1 MRVFP
6 DPICDWRS
14 GWIEA
19 IVNTCQ
25 STRTAP
31 QREDMGSAPRPI
43 QAGELV
49 PLLSPSRCPPGYNRV
64 FQSEGEIQRQVRALR
79 NWAKSDGLFLSP
91 ADEQSIRGRAEASGG
106 GEEHNVLLF
115 RQEGESFVIKETRRE
130 SGFPGMA
137 PAQYF
142 ARWEDLGKLWP
153 ALAVVLVGVSDHA
166 IWVKQDFIDGEVYQD
181 RSELDQDVADRG
193 WVKPGPPQFTHK
205 GTDAVIGD
213 VKLAMSSKGWMGNR
227 GLSMSSW
234 NPREAFEQREAGSRT
249 FAECRLDAPC
259 PCPFA
264 PPQSTKRSLDC
275 GFTSVFSTRPFSW
288 TASRVD
294 QLTSRP
300 LAGPEY
306 SSGCDDPQDAVSWTR
321 TAIWRGKRTFI
332 G

>member
-1 MRVFP
+1 MSNPSAEGPRLQGEERSTTSSSFGRKVSPSSSKEPVGNP
-6 DPICDWRS
+6 DSPAW
-14 GWIEA
+14 
-19 IVNTCQ
+19 
-25 STRTAP
+25 
-31 QREDMGSAPRPI
+31 PRPSI
-43 QAGELV
+43 
-49 PLLSPSRCPPGYNRV
+49 SP
-64 FQSEGEIQRQVRALR
+64 
-79 NWAKSDGLFLSP
+79 DG
-91 ADEQSIRGRAEASGG
+91 
-106 GEEHNVLLF
+106 
-115 RQEGESFVIKETRRE
+115 
-130 SGFPGMA
+130 
-137 PAQYF
+137 
-142 ARWEDLGKLWP
+142 DLGKLWP

-181 RSELDQDVADRG
+181 RSELDQDLADRG

-259 PCPFA
+259 PCPSA

-306 SSGCDDPQDAVSWTR
+306 SSGCDDPQEAVSWTR